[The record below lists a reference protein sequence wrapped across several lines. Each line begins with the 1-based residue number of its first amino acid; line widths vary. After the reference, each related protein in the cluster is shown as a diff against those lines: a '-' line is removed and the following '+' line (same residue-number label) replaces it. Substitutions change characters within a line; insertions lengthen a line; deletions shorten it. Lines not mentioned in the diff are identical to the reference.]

1 VSRVRGGPVLAR
13 WLLPP
18 LALLLAACTA
28 TEVPPPSQAEDAASP
43 FTDCG
48 ALNAPPAAAA
58 ASGAVPA
65 SDRAAPVGGAGAVP
79 VSDRAAP
86 VASGSG
92 PAGPG
97 GSSAPADGLA
107 ADLPDVSLPCF
118 TGGRSVGLASLRGPA
133 VVNLWASSCAPC
145 REELP
150 LLQELADRT
159 AGRLHVVGV
168 DTFDDRAAG
177 ASFAADKG
185 VTFPTLFDPGKKL
198 LTALG
203 KINLPVTVFVGADG
217 GRFVY
222 TGKALDKPTL
232 GGLVRTHTGVA
243 VTG

>member
-1 VSRVRGGPVLAR
+1 MP
-13 WLLPP
+13 
-18 LALLLAACTA
+18 
-28 TEVPPPSQAEDAASP
+28 
-43 FTDCG
+43 
-48 ALNAPPAAAA
+48 
-58 ASGAVPA
+58 
-65 SDRAAPVGGAGAVP
+65 
-79 VSDRAAP
+79 AP
-86 VASGSG
+86 VAG
-92 PAGPG
+92 
-97 GSSAPADGLA
+97 
-107 ADLPDVSLPCF
+107 LPDVSLPCF
-118 TGGRSVGLASLRGPA
+118 TGGRSFGLASLRGPA

-168 DTFDDRAAG
+168 DTFDGRAAG

-232 GGLVRTHTGVA
+232 GGLVRTHTGVT
-243 VTG
+243 VTE